1 MDRNTG
7 SWLVTVTDCLSH
19 DIIPSLYANA
29 GITGKWQPAHPRSA
43 AIARDVAQ
51 ILYRSF
57 LEIALR
63 FCFSAHR
70 DLGGRMRLE
79 GDYKRKG
86 KMPDFP
92 AIVTRFQLECHISP
106 PATIYPVLLACQ
118 YCLVL
123 PLSALTRSWTPPMCS
138 FSHPLSKEWEKS
150 DLLLASVCCLG
161 SLSSI
166 LRF

>member
-29 GITGKWQPAHPRSA
+29 GITGKWQRAHPRSA
-43 AIARDVAQ
+43 AIARDVSQ

-70 DLGGRMRLE
+70 DWGGRMRL
-79 GDYKRKG
+79 GGGLQTQRQNAR
-86 KMPDFP
+86 FP
-92 AIVTRFQLECHISP
+92 CDRHPIPIGMSHQPTCHNIP
-106 PATIYPVLLACQ
+106 CPASLPVLSCPA
-118 YCLVL
+118 LVSSDSFL
-123 PLSALTRSWTPPMCS
+123 DTSHVLFFPPIVKGMGKVGPAL
-138 FSHPLSKEWEKS
+138 
-150 DLLLASVCCLG
+150 G
-161 SLSSI
+161 
-166 LRF
+166 

>member
-118 YCLVL
+118 YCLCPALVSFDSFLDTSHVL
-123 PLSALTRSWTPPMCS
+123 FFPPIVKGMGKVGPAL
-138 FSHPLSKEWEKS
+138 
-150 DLLLASVCCLG
+150 G
-161 SLSSI
+161 
-166 LRF
+166 